1 MSAYRNVVMAGF
13 GGQGVML
20 IGNLLAQ
27 AAMEYGMHVTFV
39 PAYGAEMRG
48 GTANCTVIFDSEP
61 VGSPVVRR
69 PLSLVAL
76 NRPSLEKF
84 QPQLAEGGVQIVNSS
99 LVAPQLVDGSVRSVL
114 VPANET
120 AAALGNP
127 RLLNMVMLGA
137 WIGATDALPL
147 EVVQEALKRVISDR
161 YAGLIPANAAALEG
175 GRDFALKAGSAPVSA
190 PESVRQS

>member
-1 MSAYRNVVMAGF
+1 MAGF

-27 AAMEYGMHVTFV
+27 AAMEHGLHVTFV
-39 PAYGAEMRG
+39 PSYGAEMRG
-48 GTANCTVIFDSEP
+48 GTANCTVVFDSRP

-99 LVAPQLVDGSVRSVL
+99 LIDASLVDGKNRTIL
-114 VPANET
+114 VPAGET
-120 AAALGNP
+120 ASALGNP

-147 EVVQEALKRVISDR
+147 EVVQEALKRVISVR
-161 YAGLIPANAAALEG
+161 YAGLIPANAAALAS
-175 GRDFALKAGSAPVSA
+175 GRDFALRA
-190 PESVRQS
+190 